1 MLVANTNCAES
12 RNILPVWAVK
22 CTVGTAL
29 SVLINA
35 FTEMLDFTP
44 SVLVNIFT
52 VESCNHIHPHIKL
65 LNSHLLH
72 FNNSYILNSFKTI
85 SQVLDIS
92 DLSDLFFPSKPKHPA
107 CWCEIHFSNSI
118 YLSQIKPGCT
128 LKRHT
133 DKWGQ
138 VGNTSCSSVESLCMW
153 RSEFTAACFNYQ
165 V

>member
-1 MLVANTNCAES
+1 MSCDIYISSVPDCRVYGS
-12 RNILPVWAVK
+12 RVDVFLIKLIRWCLLQTQTVLE
-22 CTVGTAL
+22 VGTFCL
-29 SVLINA
+29 SELWNVLLAQHYPVLINA

-72 FNNSYILNSFKTI
+72 FFNNSYILNYFKTI

-92 DLSDLFFPSKPKHPA
+92 GLSDLFFPSKPKHPT

-118 YLSQIKPGCT
+118 YLSLLSPQ
-128 LKRHT
+128 
-133 DKWGQ
+133 W
-138 VGNTSCSSVESLCMW
+138 
-153 RSEFTAACFNYQ
+153 
-165 V
+165 